1 MSTALADSDWVSL
14 WTSDPRPSTS
24 TAQQVPFSRD
34 ADGLHVDATLT
45 EAFAFWR
52 LLPPEWTVTRL
63 DTALTYAVGARV
75 FDVSGTG
82 HVYVALEAA
91 APGNNL
97 ADDRWEQVTLPT
109 CLRRAVLHYARYLW
123 LQSKDLP
130 NNASTKLKLAQEA
143 LDTELFRSLGPDV
156 TNLPWLQINLQR

>member
-24 TAQQVPFSRD
+24 TARRVGFSRD
-34 ADGLHVDATLT
+34 ADGLHVDGTLT
-45 EAFAFWR
+45 EVFAFWR

-63 DTALTYAVGARV
+63 DTALTYAAGARV
-75 FDVSGTG
+75 FDVNGTG

-91 APGNNL
+91 APGNDL

-109 CLRRAVLHYARYLW
+109 CLRRAVLHYARFLW

-130 NNASTKLKLAQEA
+130 ANSSKKLELAKEA
-143 LDTELFRSLGPDV
+143 LDTELLRALGPDV
-156 TNLPWLQINLQR
+156 NALPWLQMNPQH